1 MRRNKT
7 ERFRV
12 TNEEQREIELAS
24 KMSDTSKS
32 EIARAG
38 ALKEAKKIL
47 REIEK
52 NTKKDAK

>member
-1 MRRNKT
+1 MKRDKT

-12 TNEEQREIELAS
+12 TDEEQKEIETAS
-24 KMSDTSKS
+24 AMSDTSKS
-32 EIARAG
+32 EIIRTG

-52 NTKKDAK
+52 SKK